1 MTSLT
6 RRPDP
11 SGEQEEDEPMMG
23 TTNSVELEP
32 RSILRTTRRAERER
46 RYLETS
52 SSTTSSFSTSSYPDA
67 LLDPGYI
74 SDSSLTLGDSSDLS
88 IALSTLHESLSS
100 LFQDVKVD
108 DYRDPN
114 LGIRSKFEEW
124 RREFGE
130 EYKMLYGGL
139 GLVGVWEFWAR
150 VEMASWNPFGVSRRC
165 FFRRRCEK

>member
-23 TTNSVELEP
+23 TTNSEELEP

-52 SSTTSSFSTSSYPDA
+52 SSTTSSYPDA

-114 LGIRSKFEEW
+114 LGIRRKFEEW
-124 RREFGE
+124 RSEFGE

-150 VEMASWNPFGVSRRC
+150 VEMASWNPFEVSRRRS
-165 FFRRRCEK
+165 FRRT